1 MEHYESKNIR
11 NVVLLGHGGSGKT
24 SMVEAI
30 LYLTKNTDRLGTI
43 AQGNTCSDYDPEEIK
58 RGFSLSASLAPFEW
72 KGKKINILDTPG
84 YFDFEGEVL
93 QCVRAAGSAII
104 MVDGKAGVQ
113 VGTELAWDIAAASR
127 LPRAFF
133 MNRFDDPEAKFH
145 RVLDAL
151 RDKFGVSVCPVQ
163 FPIRDASNNVVGFAN
178 LIEDVVYSYD
188 SKTNSYV
195 KSPIPAEHAEM
206 VAKYRNMLLE
216 SVAQTSE
223 ELMEKFFAEEEITT
237 EETHSALLSGIISGE
252 IVPVFA
258 GSATKL
264 WGLYT
269 LLDTV
274 AGSFPSP
281 VDHAKEVIVKEN
293 GDNGEI
299 AMDENG
305 DPAIF
310 VFKTVA
316 DPFVGKLSF
325 FKVMSGTVRKDMTLK
340 NTTTGV
346 AEKLS
351 RIYEMRGKKQIE
363 VEKLVC
369 GDIGVTAKLVNTN
382 TNDTL
387 SATSDTLK
395 YAPIVFP
402 AAYMTMAITPKAK
415 GDEDKISLGIS
426 KLLEEDPTLRYE
438 NDSET
443 KQLLI
448 SGLGDMHL
456 DVVVAKLKN
465 RYGTSVDLKTPKIAY
480 RETIT
485 KRVDVEGKHK
495 KQSGGSGQYGHVK
508 ITFSRGEGDGLTF
521 TESVFGG
528 AVPKNFF
535 PAVEKG
541 LQEAMLHGVL
551 AGYPVVGLAANLFDG
566 SYHDVD
572 SNELSFKLAAI
583 LAYKEGLPKA
593 GPVLLEPI
601 GLLQVHVP
609 GDYVGDVMGDLNKR
623 RGKVLNMQPC
633 EGKDGYQTVVAE
645 IPKSEMADYVIAL
658 RAMTQGRGRFDFQIE
673 RYEEVPAMIAQKV
686 IAAAKNEESSS

>member
-1 MEHYESKNIR
+1 MEHYETQNIR

-24 SMVEAI
+24 SMVEAM
-30 LYLTKNTDRLGTI
+30 LYLTKNIDRLGTVS
-43 AQGNTCSDYDPEEIK
+43 AGNTCSDYDPEEIK
-58 RGFSLSASLAPFEW
+58 RGFSLSASIAPFEW
-72 KGKKINILDTPG
+72 KGKKINVLDTPG
-84 YFDFEGEVL
+84 YFDFEGEVH
-93 QCVRAAGSAII
+93 QCVRAADSAVIL
-104 MVDGKAGVQ
+104 VDGKSGVQ
-113 VGTELAWDIAAASR
+113 VGTELAWDVATAAA
-127 LPRAFF
+127 LPKAFF
-133 MNRFDDPEAKFH
+133 INRFDDPEAKFH

-151 RDKFGVSVCPVQ
+151 REKFGVSVCPVQ
-163 FPIRDASNNVVGFAN
+163 FPIRDASNNICGFAN
-178 LIEDVVYSYD
+178 LIEHVVYSYD
-188 SKTNSYV
+188 AKSNSYI
-195 KSPIPAEHAEM
+195 KSEIPAEHADM
-206 VAKYRNMLLE
+206 VADYRNMLLE
-216 SVAQTSE
+216 SIAQTSE
-223 ELMEKFFAEEEITT
+223 ELMEKFFAEEEITADEILT
-237 EETHSALLSGIISGE
+237 ALLSGIVTGD

-258 GSATKL
+258 GAASKL
-264 WGLYT
+264 WGLQT
-269 LLDTV
+269 LLDTL

-281 VDHAKEVIVKEN
+281 VEHGKETIVNEA
-293 GDNGEI
+293 GETSQVSL
-299 AMDENG
+299 DVDG
-305 DPAIF
+305 DPSIF
-310 VFKTVA
+310 VFKTIA
-316 DPFVGKLSF
+316 DPFVGKMSF
-325 FKVMSGTVRKDMTLK
+325 FKVMSGTVRKDMVLK

-346 AEKLS
+346 SEKLS
-351 RIYEMRGKKQIE
+351 RIYEMRGKKQTE
-363 VEKLVC
+363 VDKLVC
-369 GDIGVTAKLVNTN
+369 GDIGVTAKLINTN

-387 SATSDTLK
+387 SASNDSLK
-395 YAPIVFP
+395 YLPISFP
-402 AAYMTMAITPKAK
+402 KAYMTMAISPKAK
-415 GDEDKISLGIS
+415 GDEDKISLGIA

-438 NDSET
+438 NDPET

-465 RYGTSVDLKTPKIAY
+465 RYGTSVDLKAPKIAY

-528 AVPKNFF
+528 SVPKNFF

-633 EGKDGYQTVVAE
+633 EGRVGYQTVVAE

-673 RYEEVPAMIAQKV
+673 RYEEVPAMIAQKI
-686 IAAAKNEESSS
+686 IANAKSEESSS